1 MRLRLG
7 AAAAERK
14 PKLASAPSSGIGSNR
29 LQPRNRA
36 ASVSVLLALLGLV
49 TLPAAAA
56 ITGSREDLRLVHAG
70 FAVPVAGAF
79 AIAAILVA
87 RRARR
92 RLERTLSRT
101 GEKTARAGQI
111 LGWLALYGT
120 SIASISLGVYALEY
134 FVLS

>member
-1 MRLRLG
+1 MRRLRG
-7 AAAAERK
+7 GSDDQ
-14 PKLASAPSSGIGSNR
+14 KLVRDTEANGSR
-29 LQPRNRA
+29 PRNRA
-36 ASVSVLLALLGLV
+36 APVSVFLALLGLAA
-49 TLPAAAA
+49 LPAAAA
-56 ITGSREDLRLVHAG
+56 ITGSRDDLRLVHAG

-92 RLERTLSRT
+92 RLQRTLGRER

-111 LGWLALYGT
+111 LGWLALYGAL
-120 SIASISLGVYALEY
+120 IASISLGVYALEY